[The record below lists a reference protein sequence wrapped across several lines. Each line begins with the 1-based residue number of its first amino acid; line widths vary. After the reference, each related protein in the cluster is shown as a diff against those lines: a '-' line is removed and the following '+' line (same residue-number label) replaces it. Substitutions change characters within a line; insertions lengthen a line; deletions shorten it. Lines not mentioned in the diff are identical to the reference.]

1 MASNRVRNAQRSL
14 FMVSVQ
20 RSGPNAT
27 RGVLVG
33 LGFTVLVVGSMAPA
47 RLHVGSAA
55 PALLLTLGV
64 GLGALV
70 GGARA
75 VMVLS
80 LVCAAVLDLVFVH
93 PYGTL
98 SILRL
103 EGVSAVVTFLV
114 VAGTGGM
121 LMAREGDRRRDAEA
135 RERELRDLAL
145 RLEEMHRGNVV
156 LSERAAQADVLA
168 RVDDQRSALLR
179 SVSHDLRTPLSAIRA
194 VVTDLRSDV
203 VHDPHTQTELLTLV
217 SDEVDRLDR
226 LVANLLSMS
235 RIEAGVSE
243 PDRQAVDLEE
253 LLSDRV
259 RQLAPLFTEL
269 RVRTSIPSDLP
280 LVDADYPQLEQVVTN
295 LLANA
300 ARHAPPD
307 TDVWLVA
314 RREDD
319 AFVRVEVSDRGLGV
333 SDDESTRI
341 FEPFQRGPGSGSTGI
356 GLAICKAI
364 VEAHGGRIWVERT
377 FGGGATFSFTLP
389 VHTGRAP
396 S

>member
-1 MASNRVRNAQRSL
+1 MLSARPSEP
-14 FMVSVQ
+14 SVV
-20 RSGPNAT
+20 

-33 LGFTVLVVGSMAPA
+33 TGVIVLVVASMAPA
-47 RLHVGSAA
+47 RQHVGSAT
-55 PALLLTLGV
+55 PALVLTLGV
-64 GLGALV
+64 GLGALF

-75 VMVLS
+75 VLLLS
-80 LVCAAVLDLVFVH
+80 IVSAAVLDLVFVR

-103 EGVSAVVTFLV
+103 EGVSAVLTFLV

-121 LMAREGDRRRDAEA
+121 LMAREGDRRREAEA
-135 RERELRDLAL
+135 REREVRELAE
-145 RLEEMHRGNVV
+145 RLDEMHRGNLA
-156 LSERAAQADVLA
+156 LSERAAQADALA
-168 RVDDQRSALLR
+168 LMDDQRSALLR

-203 VHDPHTQTELLTLV
+203 VHDPCTQAELLTLV

-226 LVANLLSMS
+226 LVANLLSLS
-235 RIEAGVSE
+235 RIEAGMAE

-253 LLSDRV
+253 LLTDRV
-259 RQLAPLFTEL
+259 RHLAPLFAEL
-269 RVRTSIPSDLP
+269 RVRTSIPADLP

-314 RREDD
+314 RPED
-319 AFVRVEVSDRGLGV
+319 ASFVRVEVSDRGKGV
-333 SDDESTRI
+333 TDDESARI

-377 FGGGATFSFTLP
+377 FGGGATFAFTLP
-389 VHTGRAP
+389 LHRGKAP